1 MKGFYQFAVSF
12 TVAATVTLG
21 FSESAKAAVL
31 TSQSTTTSSLLPGGS
46 SLFSTNPVSGELAT
60 KLQATLDQAVAQA
73 GIVGQ
78 TVGIIS
84 PLGTWF
90 GASRF
95 SNLEKQTPMLPFDLL
110 PIASVTKTFTATTVL
125 QLAEEGKLSLE
136 DTMGK
141 WLPDSIVDNITDG
154 ESITIRQLLNG
165 TSGILD
171 VPNKSPSFVQ
181 DSSNNLYKIWSPE
194 EVVAY
199 AYGQEREPWDYPN
212 TSFLLAGMIVEKAT
226 GETIGDEIQE
236 RIIKPLGLNNTFY
249 SAQPP
254 QIPEGT
260 ARGYAV
266 LPNGTILDED
276 GNGIPDD
283 LTNLSPSFFSVFGPA
298 GAIVS
303 NAPDLARFNQALF
316 SGELLETDSFN
327 QMRTFVDTPKDYDFD
342 YGLGLM
348 SREFPTLGKALGHSG
363 DLGVSYHSDMWYFP
377 DTGVTFVGLQ
387 NNGRFAGSYDPLLA
401 LNTLLKEELQENP
414 KSVPEPG
421 FIAGFIVVGAAGLL
435 LKRKRP
441 ILQIQTTVKTKPHP
455 SQETKA
461 A

>member
-1 MKGFYQFAVSF
+1 M
-12 TVAATVTLG
+12 
-21 FSESAKAAVL
+21 
-31 TSQSTTTSSLLPGGS
+31 
-46 SLFSTNPVSGELAT
+46 
-60 KLQATLDQAVAQA
+60 
-73 GIVGQ
+73 
-78 TVGIIS
+78 
-84 PLGTWF
+84 
-90 GASRF
+90 
-95 SNLEKQTPMLPFDLL
+95 
-110 PIASVTKTFTATTVL
+110 
-125 QLAEEGKLSLE
+125 
-136 DTMGK
+136 
-141 WLPDSIVDNITDG
+141 
-154 ESITIRQLLNG
+154 
-165 TSGILD
+165 
-171 VPNKSPSFVQ
+171 
-181 DSSNNLYKIWSPE
+181 WSPE

-199 AYGQEREPWDYPN
+199 AYGEEREPWDYPN

-254 QIPEGT
+254 QIPQGT

-266 LPNGTILDED
+266 LPNGSILDED

-348 SREFPTLGKALGHSG
+348 SQEFPTLGKALGHAG
-363 DLGVSYHSDMWYFP
+363 DLGVLYHSDMWYFP